1 MRAIA
6 LIISLL
12 SFNMPLTAW
21 DGSRPFV
28 SDSATNDAETL
39 CGKLIT
45 KAKEI
50 DALLHSVKD
59 KAGADAAAP
68 KLERHLQEM
77 QELLAGLETLPFDA
91 ETTNIITT
99 QMTALTHIFQ
109 SYMPLIQELMNK
121 NAYGSDAL
129 MTHLRKHNADNDYLE
144 DSVEDVTEPYA
155 QIYEGMESALN
166 SAVYSLR
173 KASDAGT
180 AKDAALL
187 VGESLAEHRR
197 LQEELATL
205 RSLESQSE
213 ENRLQQDSLLNLK
226 TELEREYRRLQ
237 EQQFFGDPDLPLLL
251 PEYLNLIK

>member
-1 MRAIA
+1 MRAVA

-12 SFNMPLTAW
+12 SLNMPLTAW
-21 DGSRPFV
+21 DGPRPEAASHSGAEALCSR
-28 SDSATNDAETL
+28 
-39 CGKLIT
+39 LIA

-50 DALLHSVKD
+50 DTLLHSIKD

-68 KLERHLQEM
+68 KLEQHLYEM
-77 QELLAGLETLPFDA
+77 QELLAGLEILPFDA

-129 MTHLRKHNADNDYLE
+129 MAQLRKHNADNDYFE
-144 DSVEDVTEPYA
+144 DPGEDVTEPYA
-155 QIYEGMESALN
+155 QIYAGMESALN
-166 SAVYSLR
+166 NAVYSLR
-173 KASDAGT
+173 KTSDAGS

-187 VGESLAEHRR
+187 VGESLAEHRH
-197 LQEELATL
+197 LLEELATL
-205 RSLESQSE
+205 SSLEAQSE
-213 ENRLQQDSLLNLK
+213 TNRLQQDSLINLK
-226 TELEREYRRLQ
+226 AELEREYLRLQ